1 MVSRR
6 FALGYLLKQL
16 PSRVRIVIV
25 IPVINDFFF
34 KKTVRTMLPEMRL
47 KTIMNAAR
55 NFRRRENN
63 FLYEMIS
70 YVLVYVKPFG
80 AHVCDRLA

>member
-1 MVSRR
+1 M
-6 FALGYLLKQL
+6 GYLLKQL